1 MAPASNAGNDSR
13 ALGAA
18 PRVGAGAQLE
28 VSAAAEMINIV
39 QANHIVKITAA
50 LWKTMSFV
58 AFSMELDIQYYSI
71 MLSVLW
77 YNTYLYIVISV
88 LIAAKYPSIVA

>member
-1 MAPASNAGNDSR
+1 MVGHSSRLFKDKDRNSNTNSPASKAGNDSR

-28 VSAAAEMINIV
+28 VSAAAEMVNIV

-50 LWKTMSFV
+50 LLENH
-58 AFSMELDIQYYSI
+58 ELCC
-71 MLSVLW
+71 LL
-77 YNTYLYIVISV
+77 NGAGYIIP
-88 LIAAKYPSIVA
+88 LT